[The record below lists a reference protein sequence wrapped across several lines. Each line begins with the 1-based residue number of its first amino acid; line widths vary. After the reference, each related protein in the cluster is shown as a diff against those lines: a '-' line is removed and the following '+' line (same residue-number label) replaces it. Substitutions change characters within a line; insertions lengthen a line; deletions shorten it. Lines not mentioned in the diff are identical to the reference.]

1 MLLTNYMLTPIL
13 SDFAFHTEV
22 FLLFTLLSKCI
33 ECLSKNERCPCKNP
47 LEKCLQ
53 VVGVEEGT
61 VISMSHTLVV
71 GAGRETLTAKNN
83 CL

>member
-1 MLLTNYMLTPIL
+1 MLTPIL

-22 FLLFTLLSKCI
+22 FLLFTLLSKRI
-33 ECLSKNERCPCKNP
+33 ERLTKNQKCPCKNP
-47 LEKCLQ
+47 PEKYLL

-71 GAGRETLTAKNN
+71 RAGRETSTAKNN